1 MGFIKTSIIVLIK
14 GIFSLLLLLVIVSA
28 IIIALEIQ
36 VNLSQLN
43 KPIEIAVEK
52 ALDRDFSMQGDV
64 VLIPTLWPTLE
75 IHDVSIGNPEGQQWQ
90 TGKELASFGRLRLQV
105 GIMPLLSG
113 KIYVADITA
122 EDITLK
128 LESDKKGN
136 SNWDFDIPSE
146 PSNEEI
152 KQAEP
157 ADDTDQLFH
166 FEALDKIVFN
176 KINIH
181 YLDQVINKPLHFNLQ
196 QLKGSASP
204 DKDIEL
210 EFNGQ
215 LQDKEYSVKLK
226 GGGLDIFRDKKQ
238 QWPLNMKMVVAG
250 TDIELSGEVKRGKNA
265 ELTATLEV
273 GETDIG
279 ATLSWFKI
287 MQGLKIGTDHLTIKA
302 TVRGKSMAALI
313 RDAELDII
321 LQNAWWD
328 LSDKNTGAK
337 LGIKITEGTIK
348 IAPQKPVQVK
358 LDGLLDQSKINILV
372 TGAPVIDYTLE
383 NSKTPLVLAINTYGT
398 NLTLKTH
405 ISQAMDA
412 DNLSFS
418 MLFKGKKL
426 NDLNQLLR
434 MDLPPIGPYSLAG
447 SFAVNQQGYQIKD
460 LLLKVQDSQLK
471 GNMLLDTK
479 AKPPSL
485 NVDLNSKLL
494 QINHFDVGDW
504 TAANKDQAPDNAE
517 APDKAEAL
525 NKAEAPAE
533 TKAQQQKSAEEN
545 KQQARKLLSYE
556 TLSRFNVDIKL
567 AFDNVMSGKDSL
579 GKGAASLTLENAKL
593 NLQLSELVLP
603 GGDAS
608 ADFIYHPSGQKSLDI
623 ALQMKVNN
631 FDYGIM
637 ARRIDA
643 KSEVAGLI
651 SVDIDLSSENAK
663 NIDSLLINSE
673 GHLDFAWIPKSLDAD
688 LFEMWAVNLMS
699 SLLESADKE
708 ESSKVNCVIARFSL
722 NQGMMREKVIFADTT
737 KMRMAGTAEAN
748 FKDRTIKVKVAP
760 KAKKAEFFSLATPVG
775 VEGTFD
781 DFGLSMNPL
790 GLTKTVVSFITSP
803 LHVPVRRL
811 FKEGLPEDG
820 LEACKAMWKASEEI
834 EDNK

>member
-1 MGFIKTSIIVLIK
+1 MRFVKTSLIVLIK
-14 GIFSLLLLLVIVSA
+14 GIFSLLLLLIIVSA
-28 IIIALEIQ
+28 VIIALEIR

-52 ALDRDFSMQGDV
+52 ALHRDFSMQGDV

-75 IHDVSIGNPEGQQWQ
+75 IHDVSIGNPAGQQWQ
-90 TGKELASFGRLRLQV
+90 TGKELAKFGRLRLQV

-128 LESDKKGN
+128 LESDKEGN

-146 PSNEEI
+146 PANEEI

-166 FEALDKIVFN
+166 FEALDKIVFT

-181 YLDQVINKPLHFNLQ
+181 YLDQLINKPLYFNLQ

-204 DKDIEL
+204 DKDIAL

-226 GGGLDIFRDKKQ
+226 GGGLDVLRDKQQ
-238 QWPLNMKMVVAG
+238 QWPLNMKMMVAG
-250 TDIELSGEVKRGKNA
+250 TDVELSGVLKRGENA
-265 ELTATLEV
+265 ELTASLEV
-273 GETDIG
+273 GKTDIG

-287 MQGLKIGTDHLTIKA
+287 MQGLKIGSDNLTIKA
-302 TVRGKSMAALI
+302 TVKGKTMASVL
-313 RDAELDII
+313 RDAELDID

-328 LSDKNTGAK
+328 LSDKNSGAK
-337 LGIKITEGTIK
+337 LGIKITEGRVK
-348 IAPQKPVQVK
+348 IAPQKPVQVE
-358 LDGLLDQSKINILV
+358 LDGLLDQAKINILV
-372 TGAPVIDYTLE
+372 TGAPIIDYTLE
-383 NSKTPLVLAINTYGT
+383 NSKTPLVLAINTHGT
-398 NLTLKTH
+398 DLTLKTQ
-405 ISQAMDA
+405 ISQATDV
-412 DNLSFS
+412 DNLSFD

-447 SFAVNQQGYQIKD
+447 SFAVKQQGYQIKD

-471 GNMLLDTK
+471 GNMLLDTQ

-485 NVDLNSKLL
+485 NIDLHSKLL

-504 TAANKDQAPDNAE
+504 TAANEDQED
-517 APDKAEAL
+517 DKTEAL
-525 NKAEAPAE
+525 NKADAPAE
-533 TKAQQQKSAEEN
+533 TKAEQQQNAKEN

-567 AFDNVMSGKDSL
+567 DFDNVMSGKDSL
-579 GKGAASLTLENAKL
+579 GKGVASLTLEKAKL
-593 NLQLSELVLP
+593 NLQLAELVLP

-623 ALQMKVNN
+623 ALQMKVNS

-663 NIDSLLINSE
+663 NSDSLLINSQ
-673 GHLDFAWIPKSLDAD
+673 GHLDFAWIPESLDAD

-699 SLLESADKE
+699 SLLESADKDK
-708 ESSKVNCVIARFSL
+708 SSKVNCVIARFAL

-781 DFGLSMNPL
+781 DFGLSINPL
-790 GLTKTVVSFITSP
+790 GLTKTAVSFITSP

-820 LEACKAMWKASEEI
+820 LGACKAMWEASEEI
-834 EDNK
+834 EDDKK